1 MKLAV
6 ALSRRAELQTRLRQ
20 LEGRLCANA
29 LVQEGEEPAEDP
41 KDLLAELEE
50 DYTALE
56 SLIAAINRTNSAA
69 VMESGQTLSDALA
82 KRDCLS
88 GKLNLLR
95 GFLNHAS
102 ARVSRHG
109 ASEIKIKSTVNVRDL
124 QKQVDRCSKELR
136 ELDEAIQQTN
146 WTVDLMETV

>member
-20 LEGRLCANA
+20 LESRLSANA

-41 KDLLAELEE
+41 TELLTELEE
-50 DYTALE
+50 SYTALE
-56 SLIAAINRTNSAA
+56 ALIAAINRTNSAT
-69 VMESGQTLSDALA
+69 VMESGQVLSDALTQ
-82 KRDCLS
+82 RDCLS
-88 GKLNLLR
+88 GKLGMLR
-95 GFLNHAS
+95 VFLNHAS

-109 ASEIKIKSTVNVRDL
+109 VSEIKIKSTVNVREL
-124 QKQVDRCSKELR
+124 QKQVDSCAKQLR

-146 WTVDLMETV
+146 WTVELMETK